1 MKESMRNILFFFH
14 GSVFF
19 ILVRQKS
26 KVGMQLTIP

>member
-1 MKESMRNILFFFH
+1 MKESMRNILFFFM
-14 GSVFF
+14 VLFF

>member
-1 MKESMRNILFFFH
+1 MKESMRNILFFSWFC
-14 GSVFF
+14 FF